1 MCCTYLP
8 TYLPVIL
15 PNLPVGKKKNGTVS
29 TNRKSVSGT
38 VSLSLRDQM
47 FISKEKKNQEII
59 YQSSPEGCRQIT
71 NISVEERGERERREG
86 VSEERGKR
94 RGQI

>member
-1 MCCTYLP
+1 
-8 TYLPVIL
+8 
-15 PNLPVGKKKNGTVS
+15 
-29 TNRKSVSGT
+29 
-38 VSLSLRDQM
+38 M
-47 FISKEKKNQEII
+47 FISKEKKKKKNQEII